1 MAGRESK
8 SIPRADPHRS
18 RARCRRPRAAA
29 PSERPQPLNRL
40 PGRDPPP
47 ATLDDAI
54 EQERGRMNRACS
66 VLACLSHALLYQDDF
81 EGDPDR
87 PSFSDLAELAHDLVA
102 DATHRLD
109 SLYVGHLPRRR

>member
-1 MAGRESK
+1 MAGHKSK
-8 SIPRADPHRS
+8 SIHGAAPKRT
-18 RARCRRPRAAA
+18 RARARRPRAAS
-29 PSERPQPLNRL
+29 PDRPQPVDRL

-66 VLACLSHALLYQDDF
+66 VLACLSHVLLYQDDF

-102 DATHRLD
+102 DAIHRLD

>member
-1 MAGRESK
+1 MAGRKSK
-8 SIPRADPHRS
+8 SIPPADPSRSHPRRRS
-18 RARCRRPRAAA
+18 RTAA
-29 PSERPQPLNRL
+29 PPERAQPVNRL
-40 PGRDPPP
+40 PSRDPPP

-66 VLACLSHALLYQDDF
+66 VLACLAHALLYQDEF
-81 EGDPDR
+81 EDGRDR